1 MTEAT
6 LQERPVTSRQI
17 VVGGVPIGGDA
28 QIAVQSMTNTMTHD
42 IEATVQQVY
51 NLNTAGAD
59 FVRVSVN
66 GSKALKGFKEV
77 VWRSPVPLIADV
89 HFDYRMALGAV
100 EMGAACVR
108 INPGNI
114 GGDDR
119 FRAVIEKCQETD
131 TSMRIGVNSGSV
143 EKRFWDLPKAE
154 ALVASA
160 LHKVEIA
167 ENMSFTNFKVSLK
180 ASRVPEM
187 VEANKKFR
195 TYSDAPL
202 HLGVTEAGT
211 KLPGAIKSAAAL
223 GQLLPYGIGDTIRI
237 SLAED
242 PVEEIPVAY
251 QILSALNLRHRGPNV
266 IACPSC
272 ARTLGFDV
280 IHVARRVE
288 EKLVHYKD
296 HFTVAVMGCIVN
308 GPGEAR
314 DADYGVA
321 GGKDD
326 GVIFA
331 KGRPLRK
338 VGKEEI
344 FDALFEE
351 IAKDGRE

>member
-1 MTEAT
+1 MTETAAP
-6 LQERPVTSRQI
+6 ERPVTSRRI
-17 VVGGVPIGGDA
+17 MVGDVPIGGGA
-28 QIAVQSMTNTMTHD
+28 QIAVQSMTNTMTYD
-42 IEATVQQVY
+42 VEATVQQVY
-51 NLNTAGAD
+51 DLNSAGAD
-59 FVRVSVN
+59 LVRVSVN
-66 GSKALKGFKEV
+66 GSKALAGFKEV
-77 VWRSPVPLIADV
+77 VWRSPVPLIADI
-89 HFDYRMALGAV
+89 HFDYRMALGAADA
-100 EMGAACVR
+100 GAACVR

-114 GGDDR
+114 GNDDR
-119 FRAVIEKCQETD
+119 FRQVIEKCQETGIA
-131 TSMRIGVNSGSV
+131 MRIGVNSGSV
-143 EKRFWDLPKAE
+143 ERRYWDLPKAE
-154 ALVASA
+154 ALVTSA

-167 ENMSFTNFKVSLK
+167 EEMGFTNFKVSLK
-180 ASRVPEM
+180 ASHVPVM
-187 VEANKKFR
+187 VEANRKFR
-195 TYSDAPL
+195 EHSDAPL

-251 QILSALNLRHRGPNV
+251 GILSALELRHRGPNV

-280 IHVARRVE
+280 IGMASKVE
-288 EKLVHYKD
+288 ERLRTYEE

-331 KGRPLRK
+331 KGEPLRK
-338 VGKEEI
+338 VGRDEI

-351 IAKDGRE
+351 IDKDGRK